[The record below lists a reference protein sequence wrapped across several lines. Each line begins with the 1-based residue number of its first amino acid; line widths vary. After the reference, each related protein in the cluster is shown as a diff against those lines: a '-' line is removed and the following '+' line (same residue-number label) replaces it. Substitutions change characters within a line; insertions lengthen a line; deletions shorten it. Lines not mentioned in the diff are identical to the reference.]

1 MQEKKAEITFIFSS
15 KETTE
20 QSRSVERV
28 HRDNNEVAL
37 VHPTISC
44 NNLNYPDQED
54 LETKITKRKSF

>member
-54 LETKITKRKSF
+54 LETKITKKNF